1 MPKPSPNTPW
11 ERAVQRCA
19 TVLSRV
25 GGWTQRGP
33 QRLEDIIRG
42 EDARRAMALQTL
54 GAAPGS
60 PANPGA
66 MGLVPLLALVVLAAT
81 VLFNP
86 ALAVVNAN
94 LVGLNGAIVAA
105 LQAGLVAGALTL
117 GIVGAQRLPVRWLL
131 VAAVLVICNLVL
143 GLARDAFN
151 PKYLGDV
158 LTIPAFLCLGARL
171 QRRDIVR
178 LLVGLQLLI
187 AAVGVWELL
196 APEAYA
202 FVLDPRSYYINTR
215 GFADENFWAGGSL
228 FVSAVRG
235 EGRYLLSWTEF
246 HRGSSLFLEP
256 VSLGNWT
263 TLVTVLLAAFWNDM
277 GRVSRTVLIA
287 CNVVSLCVCDGRLA
301 LVTNLILIAALPAL
315 RLAPSRLAALIPFAF
330 GLSVLALAQFGLL
343 GGGGDDFTGRLSYSL
358 KVLQETTLA
367 GVLGGEP
374 VEWVDA
380 GYSYLIQT
388 QSLLVAL
395 GLWLVLMLSDFGED
409 AAARRLKFGAAI
421 AITLCLSVSFSIFS
435 VKVSGLLWA
444 ALGCLWSRAGA
455 LGDLPL
461 VLRAQDA
468 TNRTRAAASFAGG
481 SSAVRRLGGKAS

>member
-1 MPKPSPNTPW
+1 MMPD
-11 ERAVQRCA
+11 
-19 TVLSRV
+19 LSV
-25 GGWTQRGP
+25 GTLGQGAAR
-33 QRLEDIIRG
+33 RLGRLIRG
-42 EDARRAMALQTL
+42 EDGARHALTL
-54 GAAPGS
+54 PSRVPHADDPSPSRDAAAIG
-60 PANPGA
+60 
-66 MGLVPLLALVVLAAT
+66 VWQWLALGLLAAT

-94 LVGLNGAIVAA
+94 VAGLSGGIVAA
-105 LQAGLVAGALTL
+105 IQAGLVATAFA
-117 GIVGAQRLPVRWLL
+117 VGLANAERAPVRWLILAAAL
-131 VAAVLVICNLVL
+131 VASNIAL

-171 QRRDIVR
+171 RRQELVR
-178 LLVGLQLLI
+178 LLVGLQVLI
-187 AAVGVWELL
+187 AVVGVWELL

-235 EGRYLLSWTEF
+235 EGRFLLPWTGF
-246 HRGSSLFLEP
+246 HRGSSIFLEP

-263 TLVTVLLAAFWNDM
+263 TMATVLLAAFWRDM
-277 GRVSRTVLIA
+277 RPVSRLVLIV
-287 CNVVSLCVCDGRLA
+287 CNLISLCVCDGRLA
-301 LVTNLILIAALPAL
+301 LVTNLILIAALPLL
-315 RLAPSRLAALIPFAF
+315 RLAPSRLAALAPVAF
-330 GLSVLALAQFGLL
+330 GLSVLMLAQFGFLDS
-343 GGGGDDFTGRLSYSL
+343 GSDDFAGRLRYSL
-358 KVLQETTLA
+358 GVLQQTTLA
-367 GVLGGEP
+367 GVLGLEP

-388 QSLLVAL
+388 QSALVAL

-409 AAARRLKFGAAI
+409 AAGRRLKFGAAI

-444 ALGCLWSRAGA
+444 AFGCLWSRSGA
-455 LGDLPL
+455 LGDLQL
-461 VLRAQDA
+461 VLRPQQA
-468 TNRTRAAASFAGG
+468 TSPARAPAPLAGAG
-481 SSAVRRLGGKAS
+481 RLVAPVRRLGDGGAS